1 MSKKYKTQFI
11 CSLAIKLQTNCCNLN
26 KMMKKLSSLVV
37 LSCLVFSISKAQFYY
52 NDIYAKK
59 LINQQMKLFKTNAV
73 KTISV
78 KKLDTDNETT
88 NDFSITKNIDEQYK
102 NISTISTI
110 YGNAFASKAQYNNLL
125 LINTSEEKRNIF
137 QTTSFT
143 YNNQNLSIVLTET
156 FDSTVNESMFEEH
169 KYIYNAK
176 GVVLQ
181 MLKVKNETDT
191 MLVNFKADEQ
201 GNIIEEEWLQAG
213 RKIETYYYYYNE
225 KNQLTD
231 VVRFNKKQGKLLPEM
246 LFEYNE
252 NGQLYKF
259 FEIPYGSSNYNVWA
273 YFYLPNGLKDKE
285 LLYNKSMELQG
296 KLIYSYTY
304 Q

>member
-1 MSKKYKTQFI
+1 
-11 CSLAIKLQTNCCNLN
+11 
-26 KMMKKLSSLVV
+26 MMKKLSCIIVCC
-37 LSCLVFSISKAQFYY
+37 CLLFSNSKAQFYF
-52 NDIYAKK
+52 NDVYSKK
-59 LINQQMKLFKTNAV
+59 LINQQIKLFKNNAI

-78 KKLDTDNETT
+78 KKLDKDNETT
-88 NDFSITKNIDEQYK
+88 EDFSITKSIDEQFK
-102 NISTISTI
+102 NIVTTSTI
-110 YGNAFASKAQYNNLL
+110 YGKTTISKTQYNNLQ
-125 LINTSEEKRNIF
+125 IANTIEEKRNIF
-137 QTTSFT
+137 QTTNFS
-143 YNNQNLSIVLTET
+143 YNNQNLTVVLTET
-156 FDSTVNESMFEEH
+156 FDSTINESLFEEH

-176 GVVLQ
+176 GIVLQ

-231 VVRFNKKQGKLLPEM
+231 VVRFNKKLGKLLPEM

-285 LLYNKSMELQG
+285 LLYNKAMELQG